1 MQEKLKSYRADA
13 IPALALVLN
22 ASSLSFA
29 LDILSSIAGITLSKS
44 DLLDI
49 FTWYVCE

>member
-29 LDILSSIAGITLSKS
+29 LDILSSIAGITKS